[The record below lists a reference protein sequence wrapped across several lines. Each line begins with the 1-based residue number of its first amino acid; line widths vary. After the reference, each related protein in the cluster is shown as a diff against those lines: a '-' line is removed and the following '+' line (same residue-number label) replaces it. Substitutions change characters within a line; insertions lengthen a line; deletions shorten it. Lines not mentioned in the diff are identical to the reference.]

1 MEQQTGKTLIILLH
15 EIYGVNDHIA
25 YYRQRFEEQGYD
37 VLTPNLLGRAP
48 FAYEEEA
55 DAYSYFIN
63 EVGFDASAQEVRALV
78 EASRPDYDA
87 VMLAGFSVGATV
99 AWMCSDSG
107 SLDGVIGFYGSR
119 IRNYAD
125 IEPCCSALLYFASE
139 EQFDVAGLAQQLRE
153 TERTR
158 VEVIPGG
165 HGFMNPFHP
174 SYQPKQ
180 AEACMAGCIEF
191 VRQERYKLQ
200 IAAK

>member
-1 MEQQTGKTLIILLH
+1 MEQHTGKTLLILLH

-25 YYRQRFEEQGYD
+25 YYRHRLEEQGYD

-48 FAYEEEA
+48 FAYEQEA

-63 EVGFDASAQEVRALV
+63 EVGFTASALEVRALV
-78 EASRPDYDA
+78 EANRQDYDA
-87 VMLAGFSVGATV
+87 VVLAGFSVGATV

-119 IRNYAD
+119 IRNYSD
-125 IEPCCSALLYFASE
+125 IEPRCPVLLYFASE
-139 EQFDVAGLAQQLRE
+139 EQFDVAALARQLKE
-153 TERTR
+153 TERTS
-158 VEVIPGG
+158 VEVIQGG

-174 SYQPKQ
+174 SYEAEQ

-191 VRQERYKLQ
+191 LRDLDS
-200 IAAK
+200 